1 MAMRTLPALRVAV
14 DQVPMTGVGQRAPL
28 AGSAGN
34 NGVRF
39 RRSSTM
45 ACLIGGVI
53 GVQALLRAASG
64 G

>member
-1 MAMRTLPALRVAV
+1 MAMRMLPALHVAV
-14 DQVPMTGVGQRAPL
+14 DQVPMIEVGQRALL
-28 AGSAGN
+28 ARSAGN
-34 NGVRF
+34 KGVRF
-39 RRSSTM
+39 RRSSTI

>member
-1 MAMRTLPALRVAV
+1 MPGRVARPMAMRTLPALRVA
-14 DQVPMTGVGQRAPL
+14 VGQRAPL

-39 RRSSTM
+39 RRSSTI